1 MTKQLKPDIPQLKE
15 NERKKRANQIQLL
28 LSDCDGVLTD
38 NGVYYSNR
46 GEEMKRFS
54 IRDGMAVALL
64 QTAGIETGI
73 ISGEKSKSL
82 QQRAEKLH
90 ISHVYLGV
98 TDKLQQLKDIASR
111 YIIPLNAVAYIGD
124 DVNDAGIMSALQKI
138 SLTAAPGD
146 AVPSVLSMAHYI
158 CTAVGGHG
166 AFREFSD
173 WILNLRSKDIHS

>member
-1 MTKQLKPDIPQLKE
+1 MTKQFKPDILQLKQ
-15 NERKKRANQIQLL
+15 NERKKRADQIQLL

-38 NGVYYSNR
+38 NGVYYSNL

-64 QTAGIETGI
+64 RSAGIETGI

-82 QQRAEKLH
+82 QERAEKLH
-90 ISHVYLGV
+90 ISHIYLGV
-98 TDKLQQLKDIASR
+98 TDKLEHLNDLASR
-111 YIIPLNAVAYIGD
+111 YTIPLNAVAYIGD
-124 DVNDAGIMSALQKI
+124 DVNDIGIMSALQKI
-138 SLTAAPGD
+138 SLTAAPRD
-146 AVPSVLSMAHYI
+146 AVPSVLSMALYI
-158 CTAVGGHG
+158 CTASGGHG